1 MLYTKNIPTRDKDP
15 LLSAKNIV
23 KIILREIGINSD
35 ISREKNDSPHYHP
48 KKQANIALKTAD

>member
-23 KIILREIGINSD
+23 KTLLKEIGINSD
-35 ISREKNDSPHYHP
+35 VSREKNDSIHYHP
-48 KKQANIALKTAD
+48 KKQANIELKTTD